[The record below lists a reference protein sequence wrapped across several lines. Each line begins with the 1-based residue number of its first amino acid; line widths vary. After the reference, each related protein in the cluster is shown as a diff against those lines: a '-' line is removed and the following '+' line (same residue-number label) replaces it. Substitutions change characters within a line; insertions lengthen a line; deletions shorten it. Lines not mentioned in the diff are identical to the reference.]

1 MISNVFGMVFS
12 FMIPAFAAGV
22 ALGGSVAAWIA
33 NHKKR
38 GQ

>member
-1 MISNVFGMVFS
+1 MISNVFGIVFS
-12 FMIPAFAAGV
+12 FIMPAFAAGV

-38 GQ
+38 G